1 LKTVSKSTGKC
12 VKPLYSKLST
22 VSWYIGNG
30 LGVREKQDE
39 SAPGTSNSLGDQR
52 FNTGAGTGISVFG
65 DGVTS
70 GLDAGS
76 DVDSD
81 TDVSVFGGGVT
92 SGLDA
97 GSDVDSDTDVSVFG
111 GGVSSCTGADSGDG
125 DGDGVMVDSPELHA
139 LTTDKDINITGISP
153 FWNCL
158 RHITV

>member
-1 LKTVSKSTGKC
+1 MSRLTPYPIRVCGSTLKTVSKSTGKC

-30 LGVREKQDE
+30 LGGREKQDE

-52 FNTGAGTGISVFG
+52 FNTGAGTGISAFG

-92 SGLDA
+92 S
-97 GSDVDSDTDVSVFG
+97 
-111 GGVSSCTGADSGDG
+111 CTGADSGDG
-125 DGDGVMVDSPELHA
+125 DGDGVMVDSPELQA
-139 LTTDKDINITGISP
+139 LTTDKDINITVISP
-153 FWNCL
+153 FWHCL
-158 RHITV
+158 RHITATA